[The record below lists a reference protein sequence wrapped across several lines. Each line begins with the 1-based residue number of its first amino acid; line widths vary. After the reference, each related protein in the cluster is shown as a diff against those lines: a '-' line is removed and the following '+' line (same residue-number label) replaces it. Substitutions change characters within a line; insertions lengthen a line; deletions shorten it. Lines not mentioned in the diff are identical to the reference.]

1 MLLFSGLKTCTPTH
15 IRRHFAC
22 THKNHLVTHLH
33 RWEKH
38 ALKHTWT
45 NLHAI
50 DKEEREHFWN
60 GRYSHYYLSLL
71 SVAAATL
78 KTRSKLEMQKL
89 TLSPSGQAG
98 LKHENEFLKIIYSNK
113 NPTRTASGHHSLRY
127 PNAPDLLHNSWF
139 WLWLF
144 VKLFASQS
152 MFQPRWALY
161 TADAQE
167 PLGQVAFF
175 SLLSAELLKAKMN
188 VISSVV
194 ALLRL
199 RSVSLKR
206 VDLRRVRRMRSDCRL
221 MSASYPLQFISFLF
235 LFSLLSFPLSSLMSD
250 MKWKKISFWI

>member
-1 MLLFSGLKTCTPTH
+1 
-15 IRRHFAC
+15 
-22 THKNHLVTHLH
+22 
-33 RWEKH
+33 
-38 ALKHTWT
+38 
-45 NLHAI
+45 
-50 DKEEREHFWN
+50 
-60 GRYSHYYLSLL
+60 
-71 SVAAATL
+71 
-78 KTRSKLEMQKL
+78 
-89 TLSPSGQAG
+89 
-98 LKHENEFLKIIYSNK
+98 
-113 NPTRTASGHHSLRY
+113 
-127 PNAPDLLHNSWF
+127 
-139 WLWLF
+139 
-144 VKLFASQS
+144 

-250 MKWKKISFWI
+250 MKWKKISFWIQKQAIYHFFLLLFVQFIKQFLAQISFFWCYIANITQTVLKLDLTIWKTLHMVANCQP